1 MNFSRVISERPSI
14 FKASPADEKI
24 EGLDLFGLAVRVGT
38 VQGFYIID
46 TADLCCPSADGTVG
60 GDIPDAAAGQVIGD
74 LGDDHIGLINGDP
87 VSGSQLQPLHDTEVV
102 DTGPAYGGPL
112 QLHWLEYGHRIDKSR
127 PGGAPFNIGEGGLL
141 ELVRPLKGKESL
153 GNLAVRPRDAP

>member
-1 MNFSRVISERPSI
+1 M
-14 FKASPADEKI
+14 
-24 EGLDLFGLAVRVGT
+24 
-38 VQGFYIID
+38 
-46 TADLCCPSADGTVG
+46 G

-141 ELVRPLKGKESL
+141 ELVRPLKGNGVSGEFGGAAQGCAVGDIVIEKHQAVGGDVVVPDPAAEIFYCRLQGLRGHLHKLHSL
-153 GNLAVRPRDAP
+153 KAHGSQP